1 MIEHKFQNGDGETVE
16 VWLSDNCPHV
26 DEINRLVDIQLDG
39 IKSFYLA
46 LQRDGKIFLG
56 GEA

>member
-1 MIEHKFQNGDGETVE
+1 MIKHKFQNSDGETVE
-16 VWLSDNCPHV
+16 VWLADNCSHV
-26 DEINRLVDIQLDG
+26 DELNRLVDIQLDG
-39 IKSFYLA
+39 IKSFYTA

>member
-1 MIEHKFQNGDGETVE
+1 MIKHKFKNHDGDAVE
-16 VWLSDNCPHV
+16 VWLADNCPHV
-26 DEINRLVDIQLDG
+26 DEINRLVNIQIDG